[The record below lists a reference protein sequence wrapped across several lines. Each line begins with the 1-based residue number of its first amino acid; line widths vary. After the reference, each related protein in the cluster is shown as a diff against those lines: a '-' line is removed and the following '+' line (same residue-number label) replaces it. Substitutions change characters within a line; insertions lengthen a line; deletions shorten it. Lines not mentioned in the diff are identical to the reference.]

1 MGQADRV
8 GRSGIRFFGEMT
20 ASLSHDLKN
29 VLAIISENAGLLED
43 LCLMAEKGRPLDLE
57 RLKRISG
64 DIQHQVRRGNQLIT
78 HMNQFAHTAD
88 SESLAVD
95 LRELLELLA
104 TLSVRSASL
113 RGVSLEVK
121 RSPAPV
127 TVTTFPFGLLNL
139 LWLCLNYAV
148 AAAGPQNTVELSSE
162 KTTEGAWLR
171 FRKIERMDAV
181 SVAFP
186 SGPEKA
192 LGRALNAHIT
202 ADAGLQEIAVS
213 LPNKPA
219 E

>member
-1 MGQADRV
+1 
-8 GRSGIRFFGEMT
+8 
-20 ASLSHDLKN
+20 
-29 VLAIISENAGLLED
+29 
-43 LCLMAEKGRPLDLE
+43 
-57 RLKRISG
+57 
-64 DIQHQVRRGNQLIT
+64 
-78 HMNQFAHTAD
+78 
-88 SESLAVD
+88 
-95 LRELLELLA
+95 
-104 TLSVRSASL
+104 
-113 RGVSLEVK
+113 
-121 RSPAPV
+121 
-127 TVTTFPFGLLNL
+127 
-139 LWLCLNYAV
+139 LCLNYAV

-202 ADAGLQEIAVS
+202 ADAGSQEIAVS